1 MGELR
6 VCLGQDYQDATW
18 ETRLVGP
25 GDGDLAAFQPGA
37 GMAMGFD
44 DLKVV
49 ECHALARSIVTR
61 VQQGATID
69 DGVRAAE
76 LVDAM
81 VTSYDEKRW
90 VTT

>member
-6 VCLGQDYQDATW
+6 VCLGQDYQDAGW
-18 ETRLVGP
+18 ETRLVRP
-25 GDGDLAAFQPGA
+25 GDGDLAAFQPGS
-37 GMAMGFD
+37 GIAMSYD

-49 ECHALARSIVTR
+49 ECHALARSIVSGEQ
-61 VQQGATID
+61 VGATID
-69 DGVRAAE
+69 DAVRASE

-81 VTSYDEKRW
+81 VTSFEERRW